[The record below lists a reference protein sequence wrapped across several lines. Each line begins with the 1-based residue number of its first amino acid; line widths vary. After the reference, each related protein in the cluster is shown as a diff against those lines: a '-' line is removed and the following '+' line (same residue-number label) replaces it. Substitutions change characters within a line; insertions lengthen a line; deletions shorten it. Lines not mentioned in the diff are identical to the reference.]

1 MDASVN
7 IMADDTWFEQGEHAC
22 DSEDDVASADETLTL
37 TMLINIDDV
46 GSAVADECTIDG
58 DDDASTDAV
67 SDADDAT
74 MATASHGAAVS

>member
-1 MDASVN
+1 
-7 IMADDTWFEQGEHAC
+7 
-22 DSEDDVASADETLTL
+22 
-37 TMLINIDDV
+37 MLINIDDV